1 MSAPTHPE
9 LSRFLGLAEVMLAAG
24 LLASSFVGCTAE
36 SANPPSGGR
45 GGSNITG
52 SGGTDSTGGA
62 GANAGKGG
70 STGGSG
76 GGAGAST
83 GSGGAG
89 GNAGAG
95 GSSGSGGVA
104 GTSGGAGKGGTTGTG
119 GGAAG
124 TSGGGASGA
133 GAGGNTGGGA
143 GTGGSAGAPDAGSAG
158 KGGGAVD
165 AGSGGSAGRPEGGA
179 SDARPVDG
187 GRDGANPLTDGWTL
201 KPFTFAIHSPY
212 DLPESDRH
220 SFDSATDT
228 HTFWILDGDSPHQ
241 PPPNTTGARSE
252 LRMQNDYTSG
262 DHQFEADFYVVA
274 DTVGPTIMQ
283 VFGGSPNATAA
294 MFKVHAGGV
303 LKHYDNATVK
313 TNIYDTWFHL
323 NVIHH
328 ALPDGTG
335 QIQIYI
341 DNQLAGTFDDNT
353 TATHYFKCGVYNI
366 TSARAESRFRNIKYW
381 VR

>member
-1 MSAPTHPE
+1 MKESS
-9 LSRFLGLAEVMLAAG
+9 SRFLSLLAAG
-24 LLASSFVGCTAE
+24 LLASSFVGCTPE
-36 SANPPSGGR
+36 SANPPPGGR
-45 GGSNITG
+45 GGSSITG
-52 SGGTDSTGGA
+52 SGGTDSTGGTGA
-62 GANAGKGG
+62 GTGKGG

-76 GGAGAST
+76 GSAGAST
-83 GSGGAG
+83 GSGGA
-89 GNAGAG
+89 AGSTGTG
-95 GSSGSGGVA
+95 GSSGN
-104 GTSGGAGKGGTTGTG
+104 

-165 AGSGGSAGRPEGGA
+165 AGSGGSAGRSDGGA
-179 SDARPVDG
+179 ADAGAVDA
-187 GRDGANPLTDGWTL
+187 GRDGTNPLTDGWTL

-220 SFDSATDT
+220 SFDSATNT
-228 HTFWILDGDSPHQ
+228 HTFWILNGDSPHQ

-262 DHQFEADFYVVA
+262 DHQFEADFYVVS

-303 LKHYDNATVK
+303 LKHYDDATVK

-328 ALPDGTG
+328 ALPAGTG